1 MATPGKYWAR
11 VPAFFAPPANAMEPV
26 LKAMEFAMTT
36 IVVDDYDRS
45 IDYYTK
51 ILGFVLTEDTVLTP
65 EKRWVTVRP
74 GTLGSFNL
82 LAKAATAEQSSR
94 IGKQTGGRVGFFLHT
109 DTFDADYAR
118 MKAAGVVF
126 IDLPRTEEYG
136 KVIVFVDLY
145 GNKWDF
151 IG

>member
-1 MATPGKYWAR
+1 M
-11 VPAFFAPPANAMEPV
+11 
-26 LKAMEFAMTT
+26 AMEFAMTT
-36 IVVDDYDRS
+36 IVVDGYDRA
-45 IDYYTK
+45 IDYYTNT
-51 ILGFVLTEDTVLTP
+51 LGFTLTEDTVLSP

-74 GTLGSFNL
+74 GTNGASIL
-82 LAKAATAEQSSR
+82 LALAATQEQASR
-94 IGKQTGGRVGFFLHT
+94 IGNQTGGRVGFFLHT

-118 MKAAGVVF
+118 MKAAGVLF

>member
-1 MATPGKYWAR
+1 M
-11 VPAFFAPPANAMEPV
+11 
-26 LKAMEFAMTT
+26 AMEFAMTT
-36 IVVDDYDRS
+36 IVVDDYDRA
-45 IDYYTK
+45 IDYYTNT
-51 ILGFVLTEDTVLTP
+51 LGFTLTEDTVLSP

-74 GTLGSFNL
+74 GTNGASIL
-82 LAKAATAEQSSR
+82 LARAATEAQASR
-94 IGKQTGGRVGFFLHT
+94 IGNQTGGRVGFFLHT

-151 IG
+151 IGSN

>member
-1 MATPGKYWAR
+1 
-11 VPAFFAPPANAMEPV
+11 
-26 LKAMEFAMTT
+26 MEFAMTT
-36 IVVDDYDRS
+36 IVVDDYDRA
-45 IDYYTK
+45 IDYYTNT
-51 ILGFVLTEDTVLTP
+51 LGFTLTEDTVLSP

-74 GTLGSFNL
+74 GTQGASIL
-82 LAKAATAEQSSR
+82 LARAATEAQASR
-94 IGKQTGGRVGFFLHT
+94 IGNQTGGRVGFFLHT
-109 DTFDADYAR
+109 DTFDADYSR

>member
-1 MATPGKYWAR
+1 M
-11 VPAFFAPPANAMEPV
+11 
-26 LKAMEFAMTT
+26 AMEFASTT
-36 IVVDDYDRS
+36 IVVDEYDRA

-51 ILGFVLTEDTVLTP
+51 ILGFTLTEDTVLSP
-65 EKRWVTVRP
+65 DKRWVTVRP
-74 GTLGSFNL
+74 GTQGASIL
-82 LAKAATAEQSSR
+82 LAKAATGEQSSR
-94 IGKQTGGRVGFFLHT
+94 IGNQTGGRVGFFLHT

-126 IDLPRTEEYG
+126 IDQPRTEEYG

-151 IG
+151 IGSN

>member
-1 MATPGKYWAR
+1 M
-11 VPAFFAPPANAMEPV
+11 
-26 LKAMEFAMTT
+26 AMEFAMTT
-36 IVVDDYDRS
+36 IVVDDYDRA
-45 IDYYTK
+45 IDYYTNT
-51 ILGFVLTEDTVLTP
+51 LGFTLTEDTVLSP

-74 GTLGSFNL
+74 GNHGASIL
-82 LAKAATAEQSSR
+82 LARAATQEQASR
-94 IGKQTGGRVGFFLHT
+94 IGNQTGGRVSFFLHT
-109 DTFDADYAR
+109 NTFDTDYAR

>member
-1 MATPGKYWAR
+1 M
-11 VPAFFAPPANAMEPV
+11 
-26 LKAMEFAMTT
+26 AMEFAMTT
-36 IVVDDYDRS
+36 IVVDDYDRA
-45 IDYYTK
+45 IDYYTNT
-51 ILGFVLTEDTVLTP
+51 LGFTLTEDTVLSP
-65 EKRWVTVRP
+65 DKRWVTVRP
-74 GTLGSFNL
+74 GTHGASIL
-82 LAKAATAEQSSR
+82 LARAATEAQASR
-94 IGKQTGGRVGFFLHT
+94 IGNQTGGRVGFFLHT

>member
-1 MATPGKYWAR
+1 M
-11 VPAFFAPPANAMEPV
+11 
-26 LKAMEFAMTT
+26 AMEFAMTT
-36 IVVDDYDRS
+36 IVVDGYDRA
-45 IDYYTK
+45 IDYYTN
-51 ILGFVLTEDTVLTP
+51 ILGFTLTEDTVLSP

-74 GTLGSFNL
+74 GTNGASIL
-82 LAKAATAEQSSR
+82 LALAATQEQASR
-94 IGKQTGGRVGFFLHT
+94 IGNQTGGRVGFFLHT

-118 MKAAGVVF
+118 MKAAGVLF

-136 KVIVFVDLY
+136 KVIVFLDFY

>member
-1 MATPGKYWAR
+1 M
-11 VPAFFAPPANAMEPV
+11 
-26 LKAMEFAMTT
+26 AMEFAMTA
-36 IVVDDYDRS
+36 IVVDDYDRA
-45 IDYYTK
+45 IDYYTNT
-51 ILGFVLTEDTVLTP
+51 LGFTLTEDTVLSP
-65 EKRWVTVRP
+65 DKRWVTVRP
-74 GTLGSFNL
+74 GTHGASIL
-82 LAKAATAEQSSR
+82 LARAATEAQESR
-94 IGKQTGGRVGFFLHT
+94 IGNQTGGRVGFFLHT

-151 IG
+151 IGSN

>member
-1 MATPGKYWAR
+1 M
-11 VPAFFAPPANAMEPV
+11 
-26 LKAMEFAMTT
+26 AMEFVSTT
-36 IVVDDYDRS
+36 IVVDEYDRA

-51 ILGFVLTEDTVLTP
+51 ILGFTLTEDTVLSP
-65 EKRWVTVRP
+65 KKRWVTVRP
-74 GTLGSFNL
+74 GTQGASIL
-82 LAKAATAEQSSR
+82 LAKAATPEQSSR
-94 IGKQTGGRVGFFLHT
+94 IGNQTGGRVGFFLHT

-126 IDLPRTEEYG
+126 IDQPRTEDYG

-151 IG
+151 IGLN

>member
-1 MATPGKYWAR
+1 M
-11 VPAFFAPPANAMEPV
+11 
-26 LKAMEFAMTT
+26 AMEFVSTT
-36 IVVDDYDRS
+36 IVVDEYDRA

-51 ILGFVLTEDTVLTP
+51 IMGFTLTEDTVLSP
-65 EKRWVTVRP
+65 KKRWVTVRP
-74 GTLGSFNL
+74 GTQGASIL
-82 LAKAATAEQSSR
+82 LAKAATPEQSSR
-94 IGKQTGGRVGFFLHT
+94 IGNQTGGRVGFFLHT

-126 IDLPRTEEYG
+126 IDQPRTEEYG

-151 IG
+151 IGSN